1 MAALVTNN
9 ASGTLASSIN
19 DVELS
24 LTLSSGQGALFPNPT
39 GGDYFYVTI
48 VTNANDKEIVK
59 VTARSTN
66 TLTIVRGQDGT
77 TARAF
82 TAGDRVELRFCAALH
97 DTYAKQ
103 DDTNAFVGDQ
113 EITGDL
119 IIRGA
124 AGTDRYIEFASG
136 ADVRWH
142 VGVDS
147 TAEAGSDAGSDFTI
161 YAFGD
166 DELVQALAMSINRA
180 TGATTLLAG
189 SKVGSNKIDA
199 LAAGDKLVFRQAAV
213 PSGWTKDTTYNNAAL
228 RVTSGTPSQQ
238 TTAGNEF
245 TTLLAARTIARA
257 NLPNVTL
264 SLTGTAAS
272 NGAHNHDYT
281 APTGTTGAHE
291 TGSGRT
297 GDPTSVTAGTNT
309 STDGA
314 HTHTVS
320 GTTDSING
328 GVTQTTFN
336 LAVNYVDLY
345 IATKDA

>member
-24 LTLSSGQGALFPNPT
+24 LTLNSGQGALFPNPT
-39 GGDYFYVTI
+39 GGDYFYVTL

-82 TAGDRVELRFCAALH
+82 TAGDRVEMRFCAALH

-113 EITGDL
+113 EITGNL
-119 IIRGA
+119 KIKGT
-124 AGTDRYIEFASG
+124 AGTDRYTEYASG
-136 ADVRWH
+136 ADVRWRI
-142 VGVDS
+142 GAED
-147 TAEAGSDAGSDFTI
+147 TAESGSDAGSNFEI
-161 YAFGD
+161 RSYGD
-166 DELVQALAMSINRA
+166 DEILQALAVSINRA
-180 TGATTLLAG
+180 TGVTTLLAG

-238 TTAGNEF
+238 ATAGKEYS
-245 TTLLAARTIARA
+245 TLMAARTIARA
-257 NLPNVTL
+257 NLPNVAL
-264 SLTGTAAS
+264 SVSGTAAS
-272 NGAHNHDYT
+272 NGAHSHTYT
-281 APTGTTGAHE
+281 RTTFPNPSP
-291 TGSGRT
+291 TGSGGGAMSRGDTQSDNT
-297 GDPTSVTAGTNT
+297 GS
-309 STDGA
+309 SGA
-314 HTHTVS
+314 HTHSVS
-320 GTTDSING
+320 GATESING
-328 GVTQTTFN
+328 GVTQTTFD